1 MTHILRNDLE
11 ISAAVRAFRY
21 NRLSS
26 TSRPQAGSSRIEGRG
41 RVEMKSLLAR
51 LEHVP
56 FGMDVTSV
64 GLTDDVG
71 ASEGNR
77 HLKVWGSNT
86 AEDQIVFSE
95 PQILQALTY

>member
-1 MTHILRNDLE
+1 M
-11 ISAAVRAFRY
+11 A
-21 NRLSS
+21 
-26 TSRPQAGSSRIEGRG
+26 
-41 RVEMKSLLAR
+41 MKSLLAR

-64 GLTDDVG
+64 DLTDDVG